1 MKKYFITL
9 IAVIIASVIALC
21 AGLVGCSGG
30 EQNVWDVSAEG
41 ATVTASFADD
51 GNYGFILKIEGTGAI
66 KDFASAKDA
75 PWYKKSGRVKKIE
88 ISDGVTAIGDRA
100 FKKCAAKSVILP
112 DSVKTVGEKAFSE
125 STIICAYNSV
135 TTKDGAIVYKYSE
148 NKPTTAGYFWRLKD
162 GVATAWEGYSSP
174 DKTTKVLF
182 IGNSFTY
189 YNDMPTLFGQIATA
203 AGEKVVVD
211 SVTNG
216 AWNLTKFAD
225 VNDEYGKQ
233 VDDKLRA
240 TNDYDVVVLQEQST
254 RPLTSYDA
262 FLAAAQS
269 LKAKIDETQ
278 TACSIVLY
286 ATWGYPEEA
295 NNQKITIPEMGNNL
309 REKYDSVATELGA
322 KVSYV
327 GDAFSTVYT
336 NNPELNLYH
345 TDNRHPSYA
354 GSFLSACVHVATILN
369 CDPTLSTFN
378 GELDT
383 ATATLLKN
391 VAYDTV
397 FKK

>member
-1 MKKYFITL
+1 MKRYFMTFITV
-9 IAVIIASVIALC
+9 VIVSVIALC
-21 AGLVGCSGG
+21 AGLAGCSDS

-51 GNYGFILKIEGTGAI
+51 GNYGYILTIEGTGAM
-66 KDFASAKDA
+66 KDYASAKDA
-75 PWYKKSGRVKKIE
+75 PWYNKSGRVKKIV

-112 DSVKTVGEKAFSE
+112 DSVKTVGENAFSE

-148 NKPTTAGYFWRLKD
+148 NKPTMAGYFWRLKD

-189 YNDMPTLFGQIATA
+189 YNDIPTLFGQIATA
-203 AGEKVVVD
+203 AGEKVVVE
-211 SVTNG
+211 SVTRG
-216 AWNLTKFAD
+216 AWTLTKFAD
-225 VNDEYGKQ
+225 ATDEYGKQ
-233 VDDKLRA
+233 VDEKLRA

-278 TACSIVLY
+278 TSCSVVLY

-295 NNQKITIPEMGNNL
+295 NNRKITVPEMGDIL
-309 REKYDSVATELGA
+309 REKYDGVAAALGV

-354 GSFLSACVHVATILN
+354 GSYLSACVHVATILN